1 MRTLVLLA
9 VAGAAV
15 ALMAPAGR
23 SDAAPSGAITAAVA
37 DPGRPATDVARD
49 ANRKPADVLAFAGVH
64 PGQRVGELLPV
75 GGYYSRLLSRVVGP
89 TGHVYGVM
97 PEGFVKARPQIL
109 DGLKGIGD
117 NYTVVTSPNGAPA
130 GLEKLDLVWTS
141 ENYHDF
147 HNAPPGAPP
156 ADMAAFNK
164 VVFDSLRPGGIYLI
178 EDHAAAAGAGVTT
191 TSTLH
196 RIDPAAVKAE
206 VEAAG
211 FKLVGESDVLKNP
224 ADTHALPVF
233 DASIRGHTDKLL
245 LKFKKPG

>member
-9 VAGAAV
+9 VAGAAA
-15 ALMAPAGR
+15 ALAASAGR
-23 SDAAPSGAITAAVA
+23 SDAAPSGPIAAAVA
-37 DPGRPATDVARD
+37 DPGRPAADVARD
-49 ANRKPADVLAFAGVH
+49 ANRKPAEVMAFAGVH
-64 PGQRVGELLPV
+64 PGEKVGELLPV
-75 GGYYSRLLSRVVGP
+75 GGYYSRLLSRAVGP
-89 TGHVYGVM
+89 AGHVYGVM

-117 NYTVVTSPNGAPA
+117 NYTVVTSANGAP
-130 GLEKLDLVWTS
+130 G
-141 ENYHDF
+141 
-147 HNAPPGAPP
+147 
-156 ADMAAFNK
+156 DMAAFNK

-211 FKLVGESDVLKNP
+211 FKLVGESEVLRNP

-245 LKFKKPG
+245 LKFQKPG